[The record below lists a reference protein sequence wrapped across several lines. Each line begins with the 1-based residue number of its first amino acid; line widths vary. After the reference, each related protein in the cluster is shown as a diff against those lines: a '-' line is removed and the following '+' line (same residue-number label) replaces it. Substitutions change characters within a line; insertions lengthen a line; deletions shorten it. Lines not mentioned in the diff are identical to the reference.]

1 MGRALAPM
9 LLAVA
14 ALCAPA
20 AAGDPAPAD
29 ALTPA
34 EVKKVEAWIRGLDD
48 QEFPRRE
55 AATAGLRAFGV
66 RALPWIRAAAKDGSE
81 EVRARARLLVVVLE
95 AGLDTSVD
103 PADWFTL
110 KGDMGRTNARG
121 AAPATGPKVL
131 HQRTVAA
138 GRRDGAAGPDSPL
151 ACAEGALVAV
161 EGDRV
166 TVLASED
173 LALRWSTGVGSA
185 VLSSPVVARGM
196 LFLGTARGL
205 VAFRLEDGKE
215 MWTVAAAYGVGA
227 VSFVV
232 GNTLYACLGDEA
244 VVALDPATGE
254 RRWEHRC
261 GAGRA
266 APVLAGGCVV
276 TGLRTAEVLA
286 LDAATGKP
294 AWRLPV
300 DGAVAFAPA
309 AVGPSVIVGDGGR
322 RLRCVDAESGRVLW
336 TRAVKGRFLG
346 DGPAVSARAIVFAL
360 DSLEVE
366 AYDPSTGRRLWN
378 RWVGTFH
385 LSSPAVAGNAVLF
398 GARTRLVALDA
409 VTGDDAW
416 QSDLDAEVACPL
428 VADGRVYAMAGRR
441 IVVLR

>member
-1 MGRALAPM
+1 MGVRGAAWLLAWALLAPAVP
-9 LLAVA
+9 AVA
-14 ALCAPA
+14 AEELP
-20 AAGDPAPAD
+20 
-29 ALTPA
+29 PA
-34 EVKKVEAWIRGLDD
+34 ELRTGEAWIRALDD

-55 AATAGLRAFGV
+55 AATAGLRSFGP
-66 RALPWIRAAAKDGSE
+66 RALPLLRAAARDGSE
-81 EVRARARLLVVVLE
+81 ETRARARLLVVVLE
-95 AGLDTSVD
+95 AGLDTTVD
-103 PADWFTL
+103 PAGWATL

-121 AAPATGPKVL
+121 LAPAAGPALL
-131 HQRTVAA
+131 HSRVVAG
-138 GRRDGAAGPDSPL
+138 GRGDGVAGPDSPL
-151 ACAEGALVAV
+151 ACAEGAVVAV

-166 TVLASED
+166 TVLAASD
-173 LALRWSTGVGSA
+173 LSLRWSAALGSPVRA
-185 VLSSPVVARGM
+185 SPVVAGGRVY
-196 LFLGTARGL
+196 LGTARGL
-205 VAFRLEDGKE
+205 VALRLADGKE
-215 MWTVAAAYGVGA
+215 EWSVAAAYGVGA
-227 VSFVV
+227 APLVA

-244 VVALDPATGE
+244 VVALDPATGA

-266 APVLAGGCVV
+266 APVLAGGRVV

-309 AVGPSVIVGDGGR
+309 AVGTSVIVGDGGR

-378 RWVGTFH
+378 RWIGTFH
-385 LSSPAVAGNAVLF
+385 LSSPAVAGNIVLF
-398 GARTRLVALDA
+398 GSRTR
-409 VTGDDAW
+409 
-416 QSDLDAEVACPL
+416 QI
-428 VADGRVYAMAGRR
+428 GRAHV
-441 IVVLR
+441 